1 MTKLNYKELINLKLS
16 VPCSTWKKKDA
27 VQLFVADYV
36 DKNTDGSI
44 EKCYYGR
51 DTRPLFQIYFPALDA
66 TINKIELDYVFRYC
80 TEVPPQFQ
88 AKRASFLKQETE
100 DRTVTIQQKKKE
112 QPETECC
119 ICFNNCPERISLTL
133 SKRAGLPRIS
143 NSVND

>member
-1 MTKLNYKELINLKLS
+1 MMTKLNYKELINLKLS

-27 VQLFVADYV
+27 GQLFGADYV

-44 EKCYYGR
+44 KKCYYGR

-88 AKRASFLKQETE
+88 AKHASFLKQQTE
-100 DRTVTIQQKKKE
+100 EQSQSNKKRKSSQK
-112 QPETECC
+112 Q
-119 ICFNNCPERISLTL
+119 SDV
-133 SKRAGLPRIS
+133 
-143 NSVND
+143 SVSTTAPQESRSH

>member
-27 VQLFVADYV
+27 VQLFGADYV

-80 TEVPPQFQ
+80 NEVPGPT
-88 AKRASFLKQETE
+88 SLVPET
-100 DRTVTIQQKKKE
+100 RNRRSNCHNPTKKE
-112 QPETECC
+112 
-119 ICFNNCPERISLTL
+119 
-133 SKRAGLPRIS
+133 RAARNRVLYLFQQLPRKNLAHTKQKGRAAS
-143 NSVND
+143 NFKFSK